1 MRSDGLAEPTSQ
13 WMVVLYPWPAG
24 FLSSS
29 MVSSR
34 QNLDL
39 DIQ

>member
-1 MRSDGLAEPTSQ
+1 MVAQVNFPVDGGFIS
-13 WMVVLYPWPAG
+13 VDAG

-29 MVSSR
+29 LVSSR